1 MKKMA
6 MMRRG
11 SLLLLVG
18 LLALLALLAQG
29 CGHSSKTGTDS
40 DYAEE
45 MLTAEMA
52 QLNLESF
59 DMVWSRIQEKHWDP
73 ELGGLD
79 WPAVKEELRP
89 QMVSA
94 TTMSEARSVIRTMI
108 NRLGQSHFGIFP
120 ASVYDDAT
128 AATEGDDDAEDAD
141 PSLDNGVTGLAVRVR
156 ESRILVMGVEPGSPA
171 AKAGVVP
178 GWEVLAVGETDLLER
193 VAKMEEALPEKS
205 SKGLTMSLSVMA
217 RLDGKVGDSLT
228 VSFLNEKDEEVDL
241 EMTLVKTRGK
251 MAGMGNLPAVPV
263 WHETKTLEGGI
274 GYFSFNYFLGI
285 MDVMPAFNK
294 AMKEFSDAPG
304 MIIDLRGNPGGL
316 GAMAMG
322 MSGWFFDG
330 KGQQLGVMKT
340 RTGEFNFA
348 INPRAGSFQ
357 GPVALLIDEI
367 TASTSEIMAGGMKD
381 LGRAKLFGITSAGA
395 ALPSVIE
402 KLPNGDGFQY
412 AVGNYI
418 SQGGQE
424 LEANGVAPDFEV
436 LSTKDSLLEKGDP
449 VLAAAMDWIQSQ

>member
-1 MKKMA
+1 MKSIFST
-6 MMRRG
+6 RRG
-11 SLLLLVG
+11 STLLILG
-18 LLALLALLAQG
+18 LLAILVQG
-29 CGHSSKTGTDS
+29 CGYSAKTGVES
-40 DYAEE
+40 DYTEELLDAE
-45 MLTAEMA
+45 AI

-59 DMVWSRIQEKHWDP
+59 DMVWSRIQDKHWDP

-89 QMVSA
+89 QMEIA
-94 TTMSEARSVIRTMI
+94 TTMSEARSVVRTMI

-120 ASVYDDAT
+120 ASVYEDAA
-128 AATEGDDDAEDAD
+128 AATEGDDDEDGEDSAM
-141 PSLDNGVTGLAVRVR
+141 DNGVTGLDVRVR
-156 ESRILVMGVEPGSPA
+156 DSRILVMGVQPGSPA
-171 AKAGVVP
+171 AEAGVVP
-178 GWEVLAVGETDLLER
+178 GWEVLAVGEVDLLER

-217 RLDGKVGDSLT
+217 RLDGKVGDVLT
-228 VSFLNEKDEEVDL
+228 VSFLNARGKEVDL
-241 EMTLVKTRGK
+241 ELTLTQARGK

-263 WHETKTLEGGI
+263 WHETKTLDGGV

-285 MDVMPAFNK
+285 MDVMPAFNQ
-294 AMKEFSDAPG
+294 AMKDFSDAPG

-322 MSGWFFDG
+322 MAGWFMDG
-330 KGQQLGVMKT
+330 KGHQLGVMKT
-340 RTGEFNFA
+340 RAGELNFA
-348 INPRAGSFQ
+348 INPRAGSFS

-418 SQGGQE
+418 SQGGEE
-424 LEANGVAPDFEV
+424 LEANGVTPDFEV
-436 LSTKDSLLEKGDP
+436 LSTKESLLEQGDP